1 MLPASASSSFDDDI
15 SAWDTSSVTTMDCM
29 FYGQSSFN
37 QPLNDWRVDNV
48 TNMSYMFY
56 GARSFNQPLGDWRL
70 RSDCGT
76 NRMFDETFRNS
87 RPLRRAVKESCCSIS

>member
-1 MLPASASSSFDDDI
+1 MLPASASSFDDDI
-15 SAWDTSSVTTMDCM
+15 SAWDTSSVTRMDYM